1 MVNFPHW
8 TQLLANKGIKFD
20 CFRLVGRPLLMLRL
34 AILGNVMKVASYI
47 KVLIGLICL
56 LN

>member
-34 AILGNVMKVASYI
+34 AILGNVIKVASYI